1 MQPLDLFDE
10 LTAMKAAGQPFAVA
24 TVVRT
29 VALTAAKAGAKA
41 LIRLDGSVSAGWI
54 GGGCARAA
62 VVAAA
67 RAALRDGR
75 PRLISVQPEQ
85 ALLALGVVPGQA
97 EAGVEFARNLC
108 PSQGSMDIFVEPVL
122 PGPELLICGASPVA
136 MALAQFAKGLGFTI
150 VSAGAAETTVTGPK
164 PGPETGTATGP
175 KIGPKTGSDRIVG
188 GDLAALPAAE
198 RYVVVATQGQGDEAA
213 LAAALSS
220 GARYVAFVGSRRKA
234 AALRSALAAKG
245 VAQERLEAVHCPAG
259 LDIGAVTPE
268 EIALSILAQ
277 VVEYR
282 RRGHRLPAAG
292 TAGSPAECT
301 VTVKESSHGH
311 ER

>member
-1 MQPLDLFDE
+1 MQQPLDLIDE
-10 LTAMKAAGQPFAVA
+10 LKAMKAAGEPFAVA

-41 LIRLDGSVSAGWI
+41 LIRADGSLSAGWI

-62 VVAAA
+62 VLAAA

-75 PRLISVQPEQ
+75 PRLISVQPED
-85 ALLALGVVPGQA
+85 ALLQLGVVPGQA
-97 EAGVEFARNLC
+97 KAGVEFARNMC

-122 PGPELLICGASPVA
+122 PGPELLICGTSPVA
-136 MALAQFAKGLGFTI
+136 IALAQFGKALGFA
-150 VSAGAAETTVTGPK
+150 VASAGASEEQIKLTLP
-164 PGPETGTATGP
+164 
-175 KIGPKTGSDRIVG
+175 DRIVSG
-188 GDLAALPAAE
+188 YDLAALPAAE
-198 RYVVVATQGQGDEAA
+198 RYVVVATQGQGDAAA

-220 GARYVAFVGSRRKA
+220 CACYVAFVGSRRKA
-234 AALRSALAAKG
+234 AALRSAFAAKG
-245 VAQERLEAVHCPAG
+245 FAEERLAAVNCPAG

-282 RRGHRLPAAG
+282 RRGHRLPAAR
-292 TAGSPAECT
+292 TAAAPAECT
-301 VTVKESSHGH
+301 VAAKESSHGH